1 MAAMQIQEVINT
13 INQMQAV
20 GVIER
25 YAIGGA
31 VGATF
36 YPAKILRSKRE
47 FRKRLAAR
55 PIAEKLA
62 MLDALR
68 ERALAIRPT
77 RPASERDALREQP
90 PSCRVQ
96 GEKTE

>member
-1 MAAMQIQEVINT
+1 M
-13 INQMQAV
+13 
-20 GVIER
+20 
-25 YAIGGA
+25 
-31 VGATF
+31 TF
-36 YPAKILRSKRE
+36 DFAKILQSKRE

-68 ERALAIRPT
+68 ERALAIRPA
-77 RPASERDALREQP
+77 RPASEDGVLREKP
-90 PSCRVQ
+90 PSYRGQ